1 MNLRL
6 QKVVCFHKTMQRFN
20 IRAYVSSPSFWQRKK
35 VIGGLIGCFTILVL
49 LPLFFFWYGTHTVEE
64 AQKPITA
71 KEIVP
76 PHVPGQLIVAFK
88 DGESPDNFFKT
99 APKEF
104 GFTGY
109 EKVFPKETADSLKN
123 YYLLKFSKQESIE
136 SVKIYVQKR
145 REVRSVG
152 FNKLMSFDAIPPT
165 PFSVNDSLVGN
176 QWALGAI
183 DIGQAWS
190 VFQKT
195 PIQTEKKVIVG
206 IIDSGVDY
214 NHEDLSNGQVIKG
227 GDFATD
233 HGARTAPG
241 KSGDPMD
248 VFGHGTAIAGII
260 GATTNNRKG
269 IAGIAG
275 VTNSVSLLAVKVGN
289 SAGIIGQAD
298 SLTAISSVIADGAK
312 VVNLSFGAYTA
323 CSDAYQQ
330 LFDAH
335 KDVVFVA
342 AAGNGLCRLSNGVYV
357 NAIGACP
364 AGSTRVGVDISIHGH
379 DPASCNGVIAVA
391 SVDESY
397 IPTITSNWGKKVT
410 LAAPGVSIAT
420 TRASMCSLETCGP
433 VSLNPLLTNYVLFN
447 GTSFAAPYVSGV
459 AALLL
464 AKYPALTSAQ
474 VKECLV
480 KSGENIVRARQ
491 NQPVGPLL
499 DVGNAIRDCP
509 AILARS
515 GETTTPRPSVSVLP
529 TQTPTPSPV
538 AIVEIKDGSPVG
550 DPGGKL
556 ICSPVG
562 GMGNKL
568 NANAIQVTNGTGADV
583 VIWYQSN
590 LCDYAQNVALIEG
603 YQCNTFRGR
612 ANYTL
617 SKGQT
622 KIFTL
627 NIPSCTVGQLDIN
640 VANPSDKGCYRPDD
654 TSKLWDGGLA
664 FAIQANKN
672 TCQVL
677 TPTSTAG
684 VGSHDSAGFI
694 RDGST
699 PIPTPTPRI
708 CTQPQ
713 VYCSNNRGNVQM
725 CSFTC

>member
-1 MNLRL
+1 
-6 QKVVCFHKTMQRFN
+6 MQRLN
-20 IRAYVSSPSFWQRKK
+20 IPKRIAQIQNYFSSPGFWRKKK
-35 VIGGLIGCFTILVL
+35 VIGGLIGCFVLLVM
-49 LPLFFFWYGTHTVEE
+49 LPLFFLWYKMQTVAEV
-64 AQKPITA
+64 KIPVTA

-88 DGESPDNFFKT
+88 DGESPDNFLKT
-99 APKEF
+99 APEKF

-109 EKVFPKETADSLKN
+109 EKVFPKETANVLKN
-123 YYLLKFSKQESIE
+123 YYLLKFNQQADIE
-136 SVKIYVQKR
+136 AVKAYVQER
-145 REVRSVG
+145 QEVRLVE
-152 FNKLMSFDAIPPT
+152 FNKLMSFDGDYAII
-165 PFSVNDSLVGN
+165 SNDPLVDY
-176 QWALGAI
+176 QWGLKAYATNVAR
-183 DIGQAWS
+183 AWNI
-190 VFQKT
+190 FQKA
-195 PIQTEKKVIVG
+195 PIQGGKKVMVG

-214 NHEDLSNGQVIKG
+214 NHEDLNSGQVIKG